1 LNEFGALPRQALAGL
16 IEAGRI
22 KGIDT
27 ALAQPA
33 SLDLP
38 VSEEWYR
45 VNSIFLPR
53 TGEPVRDCLA
63 RLDAQEHSVGTILER
78 GVNYLSRVA
87 GEFAFVPSVYG
98 YTNPKSTTGRTDV
111 HVRVVAD
118 GVPSY
123 DSAAPAGWKGELWL
137 LVTPK
142 SFPVLV
148 PVGTALAQLRLCNHN
163 TKLARTELELEV
175 ERRKLLWTLAGE
187 TIHCED
193 QLVRV
198 DEGSLVLT
206 VNLSGETIGWECLE
220 PSTTFDFGAPKG
232 TIDPSEFFVPL
243 IGHNGSLRLRE
254 GRFYILSTREAVR
267 VPPELA
273 CEMRPLDPRWG
284 ELRTHYAG
292 FIDPGWGWGK
302 KGEGKG
308 RPITLEVRPFEN
320 MTLTH
325 GQPIGRIRFERMMD
339 VPDVL
344 YDAGTSHYSVQSG
357 PRLAKQFKH
366 P

>member
-1 LNEFGALPRQALAGL
+1 MNEFGALPRQALVGL

-22 KGIDT
+22 TEIEEK
-27 ALAQPA
+27 LAQPA

-38 VSEEWYR
+38 VSDEWYR

-53 TGEPVRDCLA
+53 TGEPVRNCLKRLEA
-63 RLDAQEHSVGTILER
+63 REHDPNSILEC
-78 GVNYLSRVA
+78 GVNYLVKVA
-87 GEFAFVPSVYG
+87 GNFSFLPSIYG
-98 YTNPKSTTGRTDV
+98 YANPKSTTGRTDV
-111 HVRVVAD
+111 HVRMVAD

-123 DSAAPAGWKGELWL
+123 DSAAPEGWQGELWL

-142 SFPVLV
+142 SFPVRV
-148 PVGTALAQLRLCNHN
+148 PPGTALAQLRLCNHN

-175 ERRKLLWTLAGE
+175 ERRKLLWTLEGE
-187 TIHCED
+187 SIHCED

-206 VNLSGETIGWECLE
+206 VNLNGDTVGWQCLG
-220 PSTTFDFGAPKG
+220 PATAFDFGAG
-232 TIDPSEFFVPL
+232 AGSIDPSEFFEPL
-243 IGHNGSLRLRE
+243 SVRNGSLRLRE
-254 GRFYILSTREAVR
+254 GRFYILSTREAIR

-325 GQPIGRIRFERMMD
+325 GQPIGRIRFERMTEE
-339 VPDVL
+339 PDVL
-344 YDAGTSHYSVQSG
+344 YEVGVSHYSAQLG
-357 PRLAKQFKH
+357 PRLAKQFKTL
-366 P
+366 